1 MSQPVA
7 LQKLAAQVCSLSF
20 ELSAPALH
28 NCSLDFFRKL
38 GECLGHADSL
48 HNIVSPGSNSRF
60 LRGQF
65 ACLKFGLR
73 TLKLKAGFLKHK
85 KVRKIN

>member
-7 LQKLAAQVCSLSF
+7 LQKFAAQVGSLSL
-20 ELSAPALH
+20 ELSAPAQH

-38 GECLGHADSL
+38 GESLGHTDSL
-48 HNIVSPGSNSRF
+48 HNIVSPGSSSQF

-73 TLKLKAGFLKHK
+73 TLKLRAGFLKHT
-85 KVRKIN
+85 KVTKIN